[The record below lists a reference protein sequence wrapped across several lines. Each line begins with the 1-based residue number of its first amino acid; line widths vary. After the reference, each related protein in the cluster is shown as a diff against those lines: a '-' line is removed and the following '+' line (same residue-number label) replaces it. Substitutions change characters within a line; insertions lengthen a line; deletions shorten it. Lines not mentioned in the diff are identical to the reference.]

1 MKFLIYFI
9 KRNLFVTLLL
19 ILPLCAVC
27 QNKKDS
33 LHGIEALSY
42 FKSKAQ
48 SLIITYG
55 ANVSDSSMVFKK
67 YNLQIN
73 FIYNDVKAE
82 YDQYR
87 GFMKGCILDNSSVKK
102 LKECLK
108 SKNLSLKKQLD
119 SLQDLIKDAYV
130 EQYIISPPKDHKPI
144 DTAINVGLFTADFTS
159 SLIGA
164 LTDGAIKIWTQINN
178 LKKQQRDAYLTQISG
193 KDYDLSEY
201 FDLISIGHKPKSK

>member
-1 MKFLIYFI
+1 MKFLIYFF
-9 KRNLFVTLLL
+9 KRNLFFTLIL
-19 ILPLCAVC
+19 ILPICVFS

-33 LHGIEALSY
+33 LNGIEALSY

-55 ANVSDSSMVFKK
+55 ANISDSSKVFKK

-87 GFMKGCILDNSSVKK
+87 GFMKDCILRNSSVKK

-108 SKNLSLKKQLD
+108 SKNLALKAQLD
-119 SLQDLIKDAYV
+119 SLQVLVKEAYL
-130 EQYIISPPKDHKPI
+130 EQYIISQPKDHKPI
-144 DTAINVGLFTADFTS
+144 DTTINVSLFTADFTS
-159 SLIGA
+159 SLVGVLI
-164 LTDGAIKIWTQINN
+164 DGAIKIWTQINN
-178 LKKQQRDAYLTQISG
+178 LKKQQRDAYLSQISS
-193 KDYDLSEY
+193 KDYDLSE
-201 FDLISIGHKPKSK
+201 FSDLLLLVHKPK